1 MKLAEWVDH
10 VETVPQGV
18 TAGTA
23 PNATLVRMQ
32 LNDVYPAACATIN
45 VFSRCS
51 HVSYRVIHHKLLVRK
66 GRRQMLPAHM
76 YVCPRKLWR
85 RK

>member
-1 MKLAEWVDH
+1 MEEAMKLAEWVDH

-18 TAGTA
+18 TAGVI

-51 HVSYRVIHHKLLVRK
+51 HVS
-66 GRRQMLPAHM
+66 
-76 YVCPRKLWR
+76 
-85 RK
+85 